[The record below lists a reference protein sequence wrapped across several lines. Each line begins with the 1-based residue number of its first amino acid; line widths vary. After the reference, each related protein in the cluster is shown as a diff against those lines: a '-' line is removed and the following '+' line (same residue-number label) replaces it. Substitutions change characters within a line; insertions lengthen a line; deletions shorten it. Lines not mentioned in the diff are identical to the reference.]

1 VPKINAPN
9 IAEHVQRQEQAI
21 LDAAATLF
29 AERGVA
35 GTDLADIADA
45 VGLARSSL
53 YRYFPGKDQI
63 LQAWFAREM
72 APVIADSRAI
82 LARPDPVEDRL
93 TAWLGLQLD
102 YLREADHELAPRL
115 AQELGAVSP
124 EVQQAIADQHA
135 ELYGSLDTLVTEAL
149 TASGGRPARD
159 HDVVLALLVGL
170 VRAAT
175 QAIAGGADPARVGP
189 ELNRAALALLDA

>member
-1 VPKINAPN
+1 MANPGRYAKG
-9 IAEHVQRQEQAI
+9 IAKREEI
-21 LDAAATLF
+21 LTRAL
-29 AERGVA
+29 EVVGRA
-35 GTDLADIADA
+35 GPRTAYLADIADA

-72 APVIADSRAI
+72 GPVIADSRAI
-82 LARPDPVEDRL
+82 LARPEPVEARL

-149 TASGGRPARD
+149 AASGSRPARD